1 MTEPTHRDRPLYE
14 PSGSP
19 QRPSQRLAGPLLS
32 SDVAAE
38 LARLRA
44 EESFRGGD
52 RNARTLVAEP
62 ELRVVLAAL
71 MAGARRRGH
80 RAPGPITIQAVEWWL
95 RIGASGETIELG
107 AGQMLA
113 LDRDVPH
120 DIEALEEGAFLP
132 TIGRPKGCGADDAA
146 LTGRGEDGRTRA
158 AGRDGRG
165 DRHRGRRDTVRPCQ
179 AERAF
184 NQGQGGRR
192 VRRRD
197 RTAARSGGSPRLA
210 TAASA

>member
-52 RNARTLVAEP
+52 RNARTPLAEP

-71 MAGARRRGH
+71 KAGAR
-80 RAPGPITIQAVEWWL
+80 AA
-95 RIGASGETIELG
+95 GASRPRP
-107 AGQMLA
+107 
-113 LDRDVPH
+113 DH
-120 DIEALEEGAFLP
+120 DPG
-132 TIGRPKGCGADDAA
+132 
-146 LTGRGEDGRTRA
+146 GRGVA
-158 AGRDGRG
+158 P
-165 DRHRGRRDTVRPCQ
+165 H
-179 AERAF
+179 
-184 NQGQGGRR
+184 RR
-192 VRRRD
+192 V
-197 RTAARSGGSPRLA
+197 G
-210 TAASA
+210 